1 MCPVVQMTREDE
13 GRLLSLVKYVA
24 ESNKTYLQLKKKLEE
39 EIIKNT
45 GIELHEHSW
54 AYVDSDTMISV
65 IQQP

>member
-1 MCPVVQMTREDE
+1 MTREDE

-24 ESNKTYLQLKKKLEE
+24 ESNKIYLQLKKKSEE

-54 AYVDSDTMISV
+54 VYVDSDTVISV